1 MRSLE
6 NPHGQRS
13 PVGDSPWGQ
22 KESDRTQRL
31 STAHVSDPDC
41 SVQLP
46 RPVFPVPHGL
56 NPASQIQACHPPGAS
71 LAPSGSHLFIRCL
84 VMVQSLSRAP
94 LLRPLGLQPTRLLC
108 PWDSPGKNTGVGCHV
123 LLHKTL
129 RIPLWSVFTLKPS
142 FKDRPALLRK
152 ISEITESTPE
162 LPNQN
167 LCNRSGSLSFLF

>member
-1 MRSLE
+1 MVLAIG
-6 NPHGQRS
+6 NFMNKGQRGGAYGFRVASLNKIADTKSSIDRWDLAASSSCSLCLTPPWPLPPSS
-13 PVGDSPWGQ
+13 PVHMCCCFS
-22 KESDRTQRL
+22 R
-31 STAHVSDPDC
+31 
-41 SVQLP
+41 VQL
-46 RPVFPVPHGL
+46 FATH
-56 NPASQIQACHPPGAS
+56 
-71 LAPSGSHLFIRCL
+71 
-84 VMVQSLSRAP
+84 
-94 LLRPLGLQPTRLLC
+94 GLQPTRLLC